1 MAQIAPGLLVQLYQ
15 FIFNRIVD
23 RLQTCTKNR
32 QNTAGSALIL
42 GLIAHNKLFAGL
54 AECYIHP
61 RLVHVPH
68 AIRQVAHAPV
78 KADGC
83 RVYIQHGQPG
93 PGVLRKFFA
102 RKSSSFVPMPL
113 SRADCV
119 TNRWPI
125 SPVLWQTPTMPSG
138 VSEVVC
144 R

>member
-1 MAQIAPGLLVQLYQ
+1 M
-15 FIFNRIVD
+15 
-23 RLQTCTKNR
+23 
-32 QNTAGSALIL
+32 IL
-42 GLIAHNKLFAGL
+42 GPIAHNKLFAGL

-78 KADGC
+78 KADG
-83 RVYIQHGQPG
+83 RRIYIQHGQPG
-93 PGVLRKFFA
+93 PGVLRKF
-102 RKSSSFVPMPL
+102 L
-113 SRADCV
+113 RAIQQLCANAAAAGGLCDKQV
-119 TNRWPI
+119 PI